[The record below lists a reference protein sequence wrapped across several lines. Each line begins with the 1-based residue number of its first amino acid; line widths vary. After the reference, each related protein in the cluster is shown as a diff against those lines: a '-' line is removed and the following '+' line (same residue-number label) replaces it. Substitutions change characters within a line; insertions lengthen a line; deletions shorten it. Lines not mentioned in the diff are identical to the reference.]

1 MKRFLLGF
9 VTAVIIGG
17 GYLFYS
23 GQLAL
28 PWAGAQKD
36 QAPSQSGQAHAQSA
50 PVRPPVEV
58 AVYTVKPQEVV
69 FTKDLAG
76 RTSAYQVA
84 EIRPQV
90 TGIILKRM
98 FTQGSLVKKGQQ
110 LYQIDPATYKAAY
123 ESAVA
128 SLVRAQADVK
138 AVEPKL
144 ARYSRLV
151 KVGGVSRQVYDDTVA
166 ALAQAKADV
175 AVAKANLAA
184 AKINL
189 DYTKVFSPISGRIG
203 KSSVTEGALVTA
215 NQTTALAVVQNL
227 NRIYVDVNQ
236 SSEELIALKKGMNN
250 SEQNSMVSLFI
261 GKEGIPYDLQGKLL
275 FSDATVDQ
283 STGMVQLR
291 ILFPNPEKELLPG
304 LFVRARVEQ
313 SRRDDAIAVPQ
324 QAVIRNADGSVYVWV
339 VDKEN
344 TVKHQ
349 AVKVVQAV
357 KDQWVVSSGLAPG
370 DRVVVAGLQKISPQ
384 AKVTT
389 VEYNAST
396 NS

>member
-1 MKRFLLGF
+1 MKHFLLGF

-17 GYLFYS
+17 GYLYS
-23 GQLAL
+23 SGLLAP
-28 PWAGAQKD
+28 PWAGTQKS
-36 QAPSQSGQAHAQSA
+36 QAPAPAQQADAQSPQA
-50 PVRPPVEV
+50 GPPVEV

-98 FTQGSLVKKGQQ
+98 FTQGSIVKKGQQ
-110 LYQIDPATYKAAY
+110 LYQIDPSTYKAAY
-123 ESAVA
+123 ESAAA

-151 KVGGVSRQVYDDTVA
+151 EMGGVSRQVYDDTVA

-215 NQTTALAVVQNL
+215 NQITALAVVQNL
-227 NRIYVDVNQ
+227 DQIYVDVNQ
-236 SSEELIALKKGMNN
+236 SSEELLALKKGLTNP
-250 SEQNSMVSLFI
+250 EEHSMVRLFI
-261 GKEGIPYDLQGKLL
+261 GKDGTPYDLEGKLL

-291 ILFPNPEKELLPG
+291 VLFPNPDNDLLPG

-313 SRRDDAIAVPQ
+313 SRREKAIVVPQ
-324 QAVIRNADGSVYVWV
+324 QSVVRNADGSVFVWV

-344 TVKHQ
+344 IVKHRNITVLQ
-349 AVKVVQAV
+349 AI
-357 KDQWVVSSGLAPG
+357 KDQWLVSSGLAPG
-370 DRVVVAGLQKISPQ
+370 DRVVVAGLQKISNQ

-389 VEYNAST
+389 VEFNVSA